1 MRKLFSFLLAVLV
14 MVTAPAV
21 FAENA
26 SASCGDAITWSVNG
40 NILYIT
46 GQGEMYD
53 FPDGAPWESYKS
65 AITAAVISDGVTYIG
80 AGSFKD
86 YDKLT
91 NVQFGNSLVAI
102 GANAFTSCDGLS
114 SVYLP
119 ATFKKFGENSFR
131 NCANLREIHC
141 LGYCPRFESSAVW
154 DTHCII
160 YYPFSNEWPSE
171 ALSQLEAAFNY
182 NIQFRGTEIYEPT
195 PVVQPET
202 VPVIAETV
210 PPTTEPVYTPTQE
223 PVYTPTQEAAF
234 VDPQVFTRPTEVTIP
249 ATEATIPTT
258 EAPVIYT
265 EPAATTPPT
274 QSPAAA
280 PTEAPFLL
288 GTQPTQAPETTR
300 DVGSSS
306 MIGLLIIILV
316 LTLIA
321 IGTLIFRMS
330 YRHSRRRGRR

>member
-1 MRKLFSFLLAVLV
+1 MRKLISFLLAVLV
-14 MVTAPAV
+14 MLSVPAV

-26 SASCGDAITWSVNG
+26 GTSCGAAITWSMNG

-65 AITAAVISDGVTYIG
+65 TMTAAVISDGVTYIG

-86 YDKLT
+86 YDKLA

-102 GANAFTSCDGLS
+102 GANAFTSCDGLT

-119 ATFKKFGENSFR
+119 ATFKRFGENCFR

-160 YYPFSNEWPSE
+160 YYPFTNEWPSE
-171 ALSQLEAAFNY
+171 ALTQLEAAFNY
-182 NIQFRGTEIYEPT
+182 NIQFRGTEIYEPI

-202 VPVIAETV
+202 VPNLLETV
-210 PPTTEPVYTPTQE
+210 PPTTEAVTIPTQE
-223 PVYTPTQEAAF
+223 PTF
-234 VDPQVFTRPTEVTIP
+234 VDPQVFIRPTE
-249 ATEATIPTT
+249 ATVPETTAAPT
-258 EAPVIYT
+258 VYT
-265 EPAATTPPT
+265 EPPTT
-274 QSPAAA
+274 A
-280 PTEAPFLL
+280 PTAPNPAVAPFQL
-288 GTQPTQAPETTR
+288 GTQPTQAAEP
-300 DVGSSS
+300 VQVVSSS
-306 MIGLLIIILV
+306 IIGLLIVILV

-321 IGTLIFRMS
+321 AGALIFRLS
-330 YRHSRRRGRR
+330 YRHKRRYGRR